1 MPNHR
6 NRFPAR
12 RRFLKQTTALT
23 ATVVALPLPSLA
35 SAETAREKNQGTA
48 QPPRPAQRALTQRKR
63 SDKK

>member
-35 SAETAREKNQGTA
+35 GAETAREKSEGGA
-48 QPPRPAQRALTQRKR
+48 QPLKNAQRALTQRKR